1 MPKKFS
7 KPDVDGG
14 LIGGAALKVDDLL
27 QSLMHLKLTIILE
40 KR

>member
-14 LIGGAALKVDDLL
+14 LIGGAALKVDDFVAIVNAF
-27 QSLMHLKLTIILE
+27 KI